1 MLRVGFY
8 SGKVYSQKDYD
19 SGDIWECCTVVSPTL
34 PEDEA
39 IKQAK
44 EFALCQK
51 TKHCEDC
58 KACKISKGEG

>member
-8 SGKVYSQKDYD
+8 SGKVYSQHEYD
-19 SGDIWECCTVVSPTL
+19 NGDIWECCTIVSPSL

-44 EFALCQK
+44 EFAACQK
-51 TKHCEDC
+51 AKSCGDC
-58 KACKISKGEG
+58 KACKASRE